1 VSDQQ
6 DIESGRLP
14 IHQRRKD
21 NFEMS
26 EDRMPDNFDRLIGS
40 LHGVPDVVS
49 TQPSTVRAL
58 TPLTGRAETFIIQTF
73 RHIEQGDRIFVERI
87 SEDGALRVVLPP
99 AVANAIARQRDAL
112 RAKSRSKTAKRVAD
126 ERKAAG
132 VKLFGGLTPQELRRR
147 RTNRLKGAAQ

>member
-1 VSDQQ
+1 MRKRKAAHPAQ
-6 DIESGRLP
+6 G
-14 IHQRRKD
+14 RKD

-58 TPLTGRAETFIIQTF
+58 TPLAETFIIQTF

-87 SEDGALRVVLPP
+87 SEGGALRVVLPP

-112 RAKSRSKTAKRVAD
+112 SARSRSKTAKRVAE

-132 VKLFGGLTPQELRRR
+132 VKPFGGLTPQELRR
-147 RTNRLKGAAQ
+147 

>member
-1 VSDQQ
+1 
-6 DIESGRLP
+6 
-14 IHQRRKD
+14 
-21 NFEMS
+21 MS

-58 TPLTGRAETFIIQTF
+58 TPLAETFIIQTF

-87 SEDGALRVVLPP
+87 SEGGALRVVLPP

-112 RAKSRSKTAKRVAD
+112 SARSRSKTAKRVAE

-132 VKLFGGLTPQELRRR
+132 VKPFGGLTPQELRRR
-147 RTNRLKGAAQ
+147 RTNRRKGAAQ